1 MRTVKSF
8 DEFQKDISHLSQDG
22 HTLEAVW
29 NAVHSSIGI
38 IDQNDDSTGELNV
51 ILSVKMMD
59 DSIKKYP
66 SFDKDNPIH
75 KNALK
80 ICKDFLDIP
89 PVDRYL
95 PGDKPEWHN
104 KKAMA
109 KRKKEMIDIFNQTK
123 DVFNTLKEMD

>member
-1 MRTVKSF
+1 MRKVKSF
-8 DEFQKDISHLSQDG
+8 DEFQKDINHLSQDG

-38 IDQNDDSTGELNV
+38 IDHSTGELNI
-51 ILSVKMMD
+51 ILSVKMMN

-80 ICKDFLDIP
+80 ICEAFLDIP

-95 PGDKPEWHN
+95 PGDKPEWHD

-109 KRKKEMIDIFNQTK
+109 KRKKEKIDIFNQTK

>member
-8 DEFQKDISHLSQDG
+8 DEFQKDINQLSQDG

-29 NAVHSSIGI
+29 NAVYFSIGI
-38 IDQNDDSTGELNV
+38 VDYNDGP
-51 ILSVKMMD
+51 ILSVKTIG
-59 DSIKKYP
+59 DSIKKY
-66 SFDKDNPIH
+66 SAFNKSNQAH
-75 KNALK
+75 KKALAL
-80 ICKDFLDIP
+80 CEAFLDVP

-95 PGDKPEWHN
+95 PGDKSEWHD
-104 KKAMA
+104 KKAIA

>member
-1 MRTVKSF
+1 MKTVKSF
-8 DEFQKDISHLSQDG
+8 DEFQKDINQLGQDG

-51 ILSVKMMD
+51 ILSLKMMD

-75 KNALK
+75 KKALE
-80 ICKDFLDIP
+80 ICKNFLDVS

-95 PGDKPEWHN
+95 PGDKPEWHD
-104 KKAMA
+104 KKAIA
-109 KRKKEMIDIFNQTK
+109 KRKKEMTEIFNQAK
-123 DVFNTLKEMD
+123 DAFDTLKGLD